1 MVIIAAAAYKAAR
14 KSVILRSRA
23 LKIYNCRILIFKACA
38 AV

>member
-1 MVIIAAAAYKAAR
+1 MIIIAAAAYKAAR

-23 LKIYNCRILIFKACA
+23 LIYNCRILIFKACA